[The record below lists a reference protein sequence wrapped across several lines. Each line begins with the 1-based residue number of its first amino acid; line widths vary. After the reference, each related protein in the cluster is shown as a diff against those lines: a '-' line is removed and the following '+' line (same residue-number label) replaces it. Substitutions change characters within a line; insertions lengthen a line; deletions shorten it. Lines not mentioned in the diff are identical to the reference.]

1 MLNSSCYKEETSCKE
16 QLKWNAELYMS
27 TEVLLSSRMNTE
39 FSGYKYGI
47 LIGSL
52 QSHGKNLY
60 LAGKKHVLPC

>member
-1 MLNSSCYKEETSCKE
+1 MD
-16 QLKWNAELYMS
+16 AELYMS
-27 TEVLLSSRMNTE
+27 TEVLLSFRMNTE

-52 QSHGKNLY
+52 RSHGKNLY